1 MKHGRE
7 AGIAGGIVALGVAL
21 GSAAFGTFLA
31 RRHSGGD
38 DDAPQFAR
46 RSNPGEHALVGRTV
60 TIRKPANELYQFWR
74 DFANLPEFM
83 ENVESISK
91 QGGTKSRATWT
102 IKAPAGSTVELKTE
116 IVGET
121 ENQRI
126 AWASVEGSD
135 IETKGEVTFTPAPG
149 DRGTRVSLHI
159 EYDAPGGAV
168 GRAIAKAF
176 LREPEIQARHD
187 LKRFKMLMETG
198 EIATS
203 AHRKSETREA
213 KQQENA

>member
-1 MKHGRE
+1 MKQTRQI
-7 AGIAGGIVALGVAL
+7 GIAGSVAAAGVAL
-21 GSAAFGTFLA
+21 GAAAFGAFLS
-31 RRHSGGD
+31 RRHQGGR

-46 RSNPGEHALVGRTV
+46 RTNQGEHALVGRSV
-60 TIRKPANELYQFWR
+60 TIRKPAAELYAYWR

-83 ENVESISK
+83 ENVETITK
-91 QGGTKSRATWT
+91 QGGAKGRAVWT
-102 IKAPAGSTVELKTE
+102 IKAPGGTSVDLKTE
-116 IVGET
+116 IAEDV
-121 ENQRI
+121 ENERI
-126 AWASVEGSD
+126 AWRSLDGSD
-135 IETKGEVTFTPAPG
+135 INTKGEVTFTQAPG

-159 EYDAPGGAV
+159 EYDAPGGVV
-168 GRAIAKAF
+168 GRALAKAF
-176 LREPEIQARHD
+176 LREPEVQARHD